1 MRKVK
6 KILVTTLLA
15 ATLILVIIPTNVIAN
30 SQTISSNVITEQG
43 TQRSDIIE
51 WRYKNMGGKL
61 YRRAYNYSKEQWVGK
76 WELVS

>member
-15 ATLILVIIPTNVIAN
+15 ATLILVMNPTNVMAN
-30 SQTISSNVITEQG
+30 SHKINSSVITVQAMP
-43 TQRSDIIE
+43 RPDIIE
-51 WRYKNMGGKL
+51 WRYKSEGGKA
-61 YRRAYNYSKEQWVGK
+61 YRRLYNYSREQWVGE